1 MSNSNLYFLKGFS
14 ILSVKVALNCRPVVP
29 FPATDNFTPP
39 ETVKSDVI
47 APSVVQP
54 VVLSWN
60 IVWNPYSDNKSGLK
74 FSDLNDI
81 FHLYC
86 G

>member
-14 ILSVKVALNCRPVVP
+14 ILSVKAALNCRPVVP

-47 APSVVQP
+47 ALPTVQLA
-54 VVLSWN
+54 VLS
-60 IVWNPYSDNKSGLK
+60 
-74 FSDLNDI
+74 
-81 FHLYC
+81 
-86 G
+86 